1 MRPLLAL
8 AAAALGL
15 SGCRSASFRVD
26 GVATWRGDATAA
38 YSLIH
43 DDVCDPHAL
52 GVFSVAEP
60 ELHRRGL
67 HGGFGVVVGT
77 CAAAG
82 RWPAVRALVAHG
94 HDVFS
99 HSWDHPCL
107 TDDARLA
114 ASCDPAAPRSVDFAV
129 EIGRA
134 ATTLQAATGR
144 APEFFIFPYDVCDPA
159 AIAYLR
165 RAGYLAA
172 RCGAPG
178 VNASAFADPFAVRFD
193 VFGPSYSR
201 AFGSPVCATTTA
213 GAAPVQY
220 ATPPAAYSSACRRA
234 VLDGYVDD
242 AIAAGGWAVR
252 ELHGLDPAD
261 PAGWETVPLADYRAH
276 LDYLVGKV
284 AAGAL
289 WVEGPTT
296 VVKYRLARE
305 ACALPTVVGG
315 DTLRFAAPNAACRRV
330 ATVLSYRV
338 SMVDGGIARGAD
350 FAWLRVRQGGRE
362 LPARRITAGR
372 YVVDADPTRGDARLI
387 PSHQPPTRTT
397 IQHSAAIAT
406 DPHINMRACP

>member
-1 MRPLLAL
+1 MCAAP
-8 AAAALGL
+8 AAAV
-15 SGCRSASFRVD
+15 SAVSFRVD

-52 GVFSVAEP
+52 GVLAAAEP
-60 ELHRRGL
+60 ELRRRGL
-67 HGGFGVVVGT
+67 HAGFGVIVGS
-77 CAAAG
+77 CAAQG
-82 RWPAVRALVAHG
+82 RWPEVLALVAHG

-107 TDDARLA
+107 TEDAALA
-114 ASCDPAAPRSVDFAV
+114 ESCDPKAPRSVDFAG

-134 ATTLQAATGR
+134 ATTLQAVTGR

-159 AIAYLR
+159 AVAYLE

-178 VNASAFADPFAVRFD
+178 INAPAFADPFAVRLD

-201 AFGSPVCATTTA
+201 GFGAGACAATA
-213 GAAPVQY
+213 VGAAPVQY
-220 ATPPAAYSSACRRA
+220 VTPPAAYTSACRRD
-234 VLDGYVDD
+234 VLDRYVDD
-242 AIAAGGWAVR
+242 AIAVGGWAVR

-261 PAGWETVPLADYRAH
+261 REGWETVPLADYRAH
-276 LDYLVGKV
+276 LDHVVGKV

-305 ACALPTVVGG
+305 ACALPTVVAGA
-315 DTLRFAAPNAACRRV
+315 TLRFAAPTAACRRV

-338 SMVDGGIARGAD
+338 SMVDGVHGDVAQ
-350 FAWLRVRQGGRE
+350 LRVRQSDRV
-362 LPARRITAGR
+362 LPARRIAAGR
-372 YVVDADPTRGDARLI
+372 YVVDADPTRGDALLI
-387 PSHQPPTRTT
+387 PSH
-397 IQHSAAIAT
+397 
-406 DPHINMRACP
+406 

>member
-1 MRPLLAL
+1 MRRLLAL
-8 AAAALGL
+8 AAASFGLGACH
-15 SGCRSASFRVD
+15 SPVRFRLE

-52 GVFSVAEP
+52 GALSVAEP
-60 ELHRRGL
+60 ELRRRGL
-67 HGGFGVVVGT
+67 HAGFGVIVAR
-77 CAAAG
+77 CAQEG
-82 RWPAVRALVAHG
+82 RWPEVRALVAHG

-107 TDDARLA
+107 TEEVARA
-114 ASCDPAAPRSVDFAV
+114 QSCDPKAPRSLDFAR
-129 EIGRA
+129 EIGEA
-134 ATTLQAATGR
+134 GATLQSVTGR

-159 AIAYLR
+159 AVAYLR
-165 RAGYLAA
+165 HAGYLAA
-172 RCGAPG
+172 RCGAAPG
-178 VNASAFADPFAVRFD
+178 VNEAAFADPFAVRFD

-201 AFGSPVCATTTA
+201 SFGAGACATTAA

-220 ATPPAAYSSACRRA
+220 ATPPAGYTSACRRQ

-276 LDYLVGKV
+276 LDHLVAEV

-289 WVEGPTT
+289 WVEGPTP

-305 ACALPTVVGG
+305 ACALPTVAG
-315 DTLRFAAPNAACRRV
+315 DRLRFAAPSAACRRV
-330 ATVLSYRV
+330 ATTLSYRV
-338 SMVDGGIARGAD
+338 TTDGAD
-350 FAWLRVRQGGRE
+350 VPRLRVRQGDRE
-362 LPARRITAGR
+362 LPVRRIAAGR
-372 YVVDADPTRGDARLI
+372 YVVDADPTRGDALLL
-387 PSHQPPTRTT
+387 PAH
-397 IQHSAAIAT
+397 
-406 DPHINMRACP
+406 